1 MKRKKFKIEKENSSY
16 VSMLLVNQYSMHL
29 VLVELNKVMVLD
41 P

>member
-1 MKRKKFKIEKENSSY
+1 MKRKKFKIEEENFSY

-29 VLVELNKVMVLD
+29 VLVGLNKVMVLD